1 VTARTS
7 DPVAFA
13 GLLLSTTVALVA
25 EGAVN
30 VSLMP
35 YAASLAVPGGGLGLV
50 FATHRLVRIGSAPW
64 AGLAADRWGRR
75 PLVLLGI
82 LSSALGLALLA
93 GARGLAA
100 LLIARVLYGLASAL
114 IITAGTASVF
124 DLAHPSRRGEVLG
137 FYQAALFG
145 VYPLGSAVGGFVV
158 DGLGYERTYLL
169 AGALVLA
176 SLAPAA
182 VMMRETRRAVSDP
195 GAARAFVGLGE
206 YVRLLHGPVGRYAA
220 LKMLSGFAIWGVIEA
235 TFVLFLLARFGPE
248 STWLGVQ
255 AGTRTLAGL
264 FVASIMLLG
273 FLLGSSVVG
282 RWADRTGRPL
292 LPVAASFAFLG
303 LALLGLSMATTVG
316 AIAAAVLG
324 VGIAVALATAPLAAL
339 VGNAAPP
346 ASRAAAM
353 AAYSTLSDLGNS
365 AGAILGATAALA
377 VGYQP
382 TYAATAVLT
391 SAGALVLLAPLA
403 RRPAA
408 RA

>member
-1 VTARTS
+1 
-7 DPVAFA
+7 
-13 GLLLSTTVALVA
+13 
-25 EGAVN
+25 
-30 VSLMP
+30 
-35 YAASLAVPGGGLGLV
+35 V

-82 LSSALGLALLA
+82 LSSAVGLALLA
-93 GARGLAA
+93 GAHGLPA
-100 LLIARVLYGLASAL
+100 LLAARVLYGLASAL
-114 IITAGTASVF
+114 IITAGTASVL

-137 FYQAALFG
+137 LYQAALFG

-158 DGLGYERTYLL
+158 DGLGYERTYLF
-169 AGALVLA
+169 AGALVLG

-182 VMMRETRRAVSDP
+182 VTMRETRRAASDP

-206 YVRLLHGPVGRYAA
+206 YVRLLRGPVGRYAA
-220 LKMLSGFAIWGVIEA
+220 LKMLSGFAIWGVFEA

-264 FVASIMLLG
+264 FLASVMLLG
-273 FLLGSSVVG
+273 FLLGSPVVG

-292 LPVAASFAFLG
+292 LPVTASFAFLG
-303 LALLGLSMATTVG
+303 LALLGLSMATAVG

-339 VGNAAPP
+339 VGSAAPP

-377 VGYQP
+377 IGYQP

-391 SAGALVLLAPLA
+391 GVGALVLLAPLA
-403 RRPAA
+403 RRAAA